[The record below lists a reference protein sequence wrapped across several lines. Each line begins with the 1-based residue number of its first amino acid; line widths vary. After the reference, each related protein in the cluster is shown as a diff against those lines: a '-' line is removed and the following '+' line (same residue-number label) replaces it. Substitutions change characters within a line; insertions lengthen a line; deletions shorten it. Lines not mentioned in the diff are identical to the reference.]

1 MSERSKKSN
10 NNEGTRRDYEYL
22 KGDSYR
28 QEPTEWV
35 FSLDELSLAEFGNER
50 PLADVEE
57 GLKRAVI
64 GQDASIESL
73 ITALSREDYRNPKR
87 PMGVFMFL
95 GPTGVG
101 KSETAK
107 SLSMLLHGN
116 EDAILKIDCSN
127 FSEDHRVS
135 ALIGAAP
142 EYVGREQKPIFDKK
156 KIEQPRS
163 IILFDEIEKGA
174 PKLFDLLLNVL
185 EDGEITLLNGGQ
197 KVSFRNSIIIF
208 TSNIGAP
215 DMKREL
221 NPTHL
226 GFHDK
231 PKAGATRQRLE
242 QVANNALQ
250 KSAFRPEF
258 LNRIDEKIVF
268 EALTD
273 EQLGQI
279 LDLNVANA
287 NEYYG
292 KQGIQLTLLPEL
304 RDELVR
310 STPER
315 FEYGARPILRKYE
328 KLVEGLMAKIAG
340 SGGIPRGSHVYAVLV
355 DGEDQQNALSDRIKL
370 YYRQDET
377 LAPNYSAKRK
387 STKVIERQAAINE
400 DETQPIVLNKNQ
412 QMTLGAVAMTGIV
425 ALLFGDYIN
434 SRRRTK
440 SRYA

>member
-1 MSERSKKSN
+1 MSERSKKSR
-10 NNEGTRRDYEYL
+10 NNEGIREEYEYFEN
-22 KGDSYR
+22 GNHT

-35 FSLDELSLAEFGNER
+35 FSLDDLSLADFGKER

-73 ITALSREDYRNPKR
+73 VTALSREDYRNPKR

-107 SLSMLLHGN
+107 SLSMLLHGD

-156 KIEQPRS
+156 KIERPRS
-163 IILFDEIEKGA
+163 IILFDEIEKGS

-208 TSNIGAP
+208 TSNVGAQ
-215 DMKREL
+215 DMKKEL

-268 EALTD
+268 ETLSD

-287 NEYYG
+287 NEYYK
-292 KQGIQLTLLPEL
+292 KQGVRLTLLPEL

-340 SGGIPRGSHVYAVLV
+340 SGGIPRGSHVYAVLAEV
-355 DGEDQQNALSDRIKL
+355 EDQQTALSDRIKL

-377 LAPNYSAKRK
+377 LAPNQPTKRK
-387 STKVIERQAAINE
+387 SAKATERQAMISE

-425 ALLFGDYIN
+425 ALLFRDYMS

-440 SRYA
+440 SRHA

>member
-1 MSERSKKSN
+1 MSERSKKSR
-10 NNEGTRRDYEYL
+10 NNEDTRGEYEYL
-22 KGDSYR
+22 ESGNYR

-35 FSLDELSLAEFGNER
+35 FSLDDLLLADFGKER

-57 GLKRAVI
+57 GLKKAVI

-73 ITALSREDYRNPKR
+73 VTALSREDYRNPKR

-107 SLSMLLHGN
+107 SLSMLLHGD

-142 EYVGREQKPIFDKK
+142 EYVGREQKPIFDKR
-156 KIEQPRS
+156 KIERPRS

-208 TSNIGAP
+208 TSNVGAQ
-215 DMKREL
+215 DMKKEL

-231 PKAGATRQRLE
+231 PKASATRQRLE

-268 EALTD
+268 ETLSD

-287 NEYYG
+287 NEYYK
-292 KQGIQLTLLPEL
+292 KQGVRLTLLPEL

-340 SGGIPRGSHVYAVLV
+340 SGGIPRGSHVYAVLAEA
-355 DGEDQQNALSDRIKL
+355 EDQQTTLGDRIKL

-377 LAPNYSAKRK
+377 LASNQPTKRK
-387 STKVIERQAAINE
+387 SAKAIERQAEARE

-425 ALLFGDYIN
+425 ALLFRDYMS

-440 SRYA
+440 SRHA

>member
-1 MSERSKKSN
+1 MSERSKKSR
-10 NNEGTRRDYEYL
+10 NNEGARGEYEHL
-22 KGDSYR
+22 ESGNYR

-35 FSLDELSLAEFGNER
+35 FSLDDLLLADFGKER

-57 GLKRAVI
+57 GLKKAVI

-73 ITALSREDYRNPKR
+73 VTALSREDYRNPKR

-107 SLSMLLHGN
+107 SLSMLLHGD

-142 EYVGREQKPIFDKK
+142 EYVGREQKPIFDKR
-156 KIEQPRS
+156 KIERPRS

-208 TSNIGAP
+208 TSNVGAQ
-215 DMKREL
+215 DMKKEL

-231 PKAGATRQRLE
+231 PKASATRQRLE

-268 EALTD
+268 ETLSD

-287 NEYYG
+287 NEYYK
-292 KQGIQLTLLPEL
+292 KQGVRLTLLPEL

-340 SGGIPRGSHVYAVLV
+340 SGGIPRGSHVYAVLAEA
-355 DGEDQQNALSDRIKL
+355 EDQQTTLGDRIKL

-377 LAPNYSAKRK
+377 LASNQSTKRK
-387 STKVIERQAAINE
+387 SAKAIERQAEARE

-425 ALLFGDYIN
+425 ALLFRDYMS

-440 SRYA
+440 SRHA